1 VKFEEIGMIDD
12 IKFITGIINSPQIQ
26 RKFHINYQ
34 STRLLKR
41 EIGDLNQ
48 SLYLQAGETTFIFPG
63 ARS

>member
-12 IKFITGIINSPQIQ
+12 IKFIIGIINSLQIQ
-26 RKFHINYQ
+26 LKFHINYQ

-41 EIGDLNQ
+41 EIGDLIQ